1 MPSSSKKVF
10 FGDYVFHVTEN
21 VYEPAEDSFLFAENL
36 PVGTGDRVVDMG
48 TGCGILGVIA
58 ATKADEV
65 VAVDINPYAVR
76 CAKENAE
83 LNHVAEK
90 MSFVQGDLFS
100 SIRTGERFDLVL
112 FNAPYLPSDDEDE
125 DSWLARSWTGGVSG
139 RNVIDRFISG
149 APKQWT
155 GGVSGRNVIDR
166 FISGAPKHLEPNGEI
181 LLVQSTLSDVEE
193 TLSRFAGSRLRAE
206 VVASQI
212 LPLFEQIVLIRAKSA
227 DKK

>member
-1 MPSSSKKVF
+1 MSSSSKKVF

-100 SIRTGERFDLVL
+100 SVRTGERFDLVL

-125 DSWLARSWTGGVSG
+125 DSWLAQSWTGGVSG
-139 RNVIDRFISG
+139 RNVIDRFIS
-149 APKQWT
+149 
-155 GGVSGRNVIDR
+155 R
-166 FISGAPKHLEPNGEI
+166 APKHLEPNGEI

-193 TLSRFAGSRLRAE
+193 TLSRFAGSLLRAE

-212 LPLFEQIVLIRAKSA
+212 LPLFEQIVLIRAKSLEIKN
-227 DKK
+227 DVGL

>member
-1 MPSSSKKVF
+1 MPSCSKKVF

-100 SIRTGERFDLVL
+100 SVRTGERFDLVL

-125 DSWLARSWTGGVSG
+125 DSWLAQSWTGGVSG
-139 RNVIDRFISG
+139 RNVIDRFIS
-149 APKQWT
+149 
-155 GGVSGRNVIDR
+155 R
-166 FISGAPKHLEPNGEI
+166 APKHLEPNGEI

-193 TLSRFAGSRLRAE
+193 TLSRFAGSRLRTE